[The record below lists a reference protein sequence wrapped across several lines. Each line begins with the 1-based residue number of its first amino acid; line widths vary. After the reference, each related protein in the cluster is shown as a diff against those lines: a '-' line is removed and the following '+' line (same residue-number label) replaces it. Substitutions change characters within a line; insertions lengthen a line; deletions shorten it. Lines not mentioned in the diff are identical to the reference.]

1 MANMTLSIP
10 NEIHDKMKEFPEI
23 KWSQIA
29 RNAILEKVEKMDK
42 LQKIEE
48 IVKKSKLTQKDADEI
63 SLLIKKSAA
72 KRFREL

>member
-29 RNAILEKVEKMDK
+29 RNAILEKVEKMNK
-42 LQKIEE
+42 LQKIEQ
-48 IVKKSKLTQKDADEI
+48 IAKKSKLTQKDAEEI
-63 SLLIKKSAA
+63 SLIIKKSAA